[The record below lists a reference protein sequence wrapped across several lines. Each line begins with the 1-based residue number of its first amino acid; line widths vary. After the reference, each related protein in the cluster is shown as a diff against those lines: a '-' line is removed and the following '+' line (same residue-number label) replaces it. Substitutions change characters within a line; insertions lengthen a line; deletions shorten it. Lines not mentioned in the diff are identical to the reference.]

1 MAKYKIKSDASDG
14 DFHSSESTRGRS
26 FGAGDFLVILLAL
39 ILIAVLVLLAT
50 RSLPRLRADF
60 EKQEEEIF
68 LKVEYPV
75 KSGSEES
82 LPKKDDPWV
91 LLDSDGAIFTVHS
104 VELSYDQSVCRV
116 LLKRKVSYREGHGY
130 SVEDKR
136 IAIGTTLYFRK
147 DLAANQV
154 AYFAVSVV
162 GLHSARFPEV
172 TTEALPAV
180 TTSPEAESLS
190 PETTV
195 TADTTFADPG
205 MAESTSGDLADTTT
219 EGAEVYG

>member
-1 MAKYKIKSDASDG
+1 MAKYKIKSEVSDG
-14 DFHSSESTRGRS
+14 DFHSSGSMKGSS

-39 ILIAVLVLLAT
+39 ILVAVLVLLAT
-50 RSLPRLRADF
+50 RSLPGLRADF

-68 LKVEYPV
+68 LKVEYPIQ
-75 KSGSEES
+75 SGSGEA

-104 VELSYDQSVCRV
+104 VELSYDQTVCRV
-116 LLKRKVSYREGHGY
+116 LLKRKVSYREGYGY
-130 SVEDKR
+130 SVEDTR

-154 AYFAVSVV
+154 AYFAVSVI

-172 TTEALPAV
+172 TTEALPVV
-180 TTSPEAESLS
+180 TTAPESETIS
-190 PETTV
+190 PETDS
-195 TADTTFADPG
+195 AYGDPNT
-205 MAESTSGDLADTTT
+205 AESTSDLTTDTTT
-219 EGAEVYG
+219 EGAEIYG